1 MSYRVLCDGY
11 VLHDSNIDQLTLIN
25 PTLTLEVNKSGEFSF
40 QIANTHPYYDKIIN
54 KRSYIEVYQDGEW
67 LWSGRPIKVSTA
79 LKLVKTVVCEGELSF
94 LHDSNQRIEEYHDI
108 SVKDYFTT
116 IIEKHNAMVDE
127 SKRFTVGNV
136 TVTDPNDKL
145 YRFSNYEDTFN
156 TIQDKL
162 IDRLGGYVLIMH
174 VDGVRYI
181 DYVTAYPYTTNQV
194 IEIGSNIIDLSL
206 EETSDTTVSAL
217 IPLGKKL
224 TEINAESGEESHA
237 DATGEERLT
246 IESVNGGNDYIIN
259 SDAVSRIGMVFDTVV
274 FDDVTDPYNLMS
286 KGYEEL
292 TDRIYNTLVISL
304 NIFDRSF
311 IDRNMTAFR
320 LGSLVI
326 ANSPKH
332 GLNKKQMMISKMSI
346 SLVDVSKTKIEIGV
360 TKKSLTADIADTNS
374 KFDTKVETIVSD
386 YVKNEEITV
395 IRPQINEVKSLIE
408 QTADSIRSQV
418 STEYMKVA
426 EKEEIYNYISSQILQ
441 ESDKITISFT
451 DRVTNVENQV
461 VTNQQELE
469 KYIRFSAEG
478 IELGD
483 ELSPFKTKIT
493 NTRISFFQS
502 GQEVAYIS
510 NNKLYITQALFMQK
524 STIGN
529 EVSGYYTWVIR
540 SNGNMSL
547 KYSEKG
553 E

>member
-11 VLHDSNIDQLTLIN
+11 VLHDSNLEQFTLIN
-25 PTLTLEVNKSGEFSF
+25 PVLTVELNKSGEFTF
-40 QIANTHPYYDKIIN
+40 QIANNHPYYDKIIN
-54 KRSYIEVYQDGEW
+54 KKSYIEIYQDGEW

-94 LHDSNQRIEEYHDI
+94 LHDSNQRIAEYHDMT
-108 SVKDYFTT
+108 VKDYFTT
-116 IIEKHNAMVDE
+116 LINKHNAMVDE

-136 TVTDPNDKL
+136 TVTDSNDSL
-145 YRFSNYEDTFN
+145 YRYSNYEDTFD

-162 IDRLGGYVLIMH
+162 IDRLGGYLLTRH
-174 VDGVRYI
+174 VDGVTYI
-181 DYVTAYPYTTNQV
+181 DYVKSYPYITNQV

-206 EETSDTTVSAL
+206 EESSADTISAL

-224 TEINAESGEESHA
+224 TEISEESPQEES
-237 DATGEERLT
+237 TGEERLT
-246 IESVNGGNDYIIN
+246 IESVNNGLDYIVN
-259 SDAVSRIGMVFDTVV
+259 DDAVSRIGMVFGTVT
-274 FDDVTDPYNLMS
+274 FDDVTDPYNLLA
-286 KGYEEL
+286 KGSEEL

-311 IDRNMTAFR
+311 IDKNMEAFR
-320 LGSLVI
+320 LGASVI

-332 GLNKKQMMISKMSI
+332 GLNHKQMMISKMQI
-346 SLVDVSKTKIEIGV
+346 SLVDVSKSKIEIGV
-360 TKKSLTADIADTNS
+360 TKKSITSDIADSSNN
-374 KFDTKVETIVSD
+374 FDTKVETIVSD

-408 QTADSIRSQV
+408 QTADSIRSEV
-418 STEYMKVA
+418 STEYMKVE
-426 EKEEIYNYISSQILQ
+426 EKTEIYNYISSQILQ

-451 DRVTNVENQV
+451 DRVTNIENQV
-461 VTNQQELE
+461 VTNQQNID

-483 ELSPFKTKIT
+483 ELSPFKVKIS
-493 NTRISFFQS
+493 NVKISFYQN

-529 EVSGYYTWVIR
+529 ENSGYYTWVIR

-547 KYSEKG
+547 KYNEKG

>member
-11 VLHDSNIDQLTLIN
+11 VLHDSNLEQFTLIN
-25 PTLTLEVNKSGEFSF
+25 PVLTVELNKSGEFTF
-40 QIANTHPYYDKIIN
+40 QIANNHVYYDKIIN
-54 KRSYIEVYQDGEW
+54 KKSCIDIYQDGEW
-67 LWSGRPIKVSTA
+67 LWSGRPIGINTA
-79 LKLVKTVVCEGELSF
+79 LKLVKTVTCEGELSY
-94 LHDSNQRIEEYHDI
+94 LHDSNQRIAEYHDI

-116 IIEKHNAMVDE
+116 LINKHNAMVDE
-127 SKRFTVGNV
+127 SKQFTVGNV
-136 TVTDPNDKL
+136 TVTDSNDSL
-145 YRFSNYEDTFN
+145 YRFSNYEDTFD
-156 TIQDKL
+156 TVQDKL
-162 IDRLGGYVLIMH
+162 IDRLGGYLLIRH

-181 DYVTAYPYTTNQV
+181 DYVQSYPYITNQV

-206 EETSDTTVSAL
+206 EESSADTISAL

-224 TEINAESGEESHA
+224 TEISEESPHEES
-237 DATGEERLT
+237 TGEERLT
-246 IESVNGGNDYIIN
+246 IESVNNGLDYIVN
-259 SDAVSRIGMVFDTVV
+259 DDAVSRIGMVFGTVT
-274 FDDVTDPYNLMS
+274 FDDVTDPYNLLA
-286 KGYEEL
+286 KGSEEL

-311 IDRNMTAFR
+311 IDKSMSAFR
-320 LGSLVI
+320 LGASVI

-332 GLNKKQMMISKMSI
+332 GLKHKQMMISKMQI
-346 SLVDVSKTKIEIGV
+346 SLVDVSKSKIEIGV
-360 TKKSLTADIADTNS
+360 TKKSLTSDIADSNNS
-374 KFDTKVETIVSD
+374 FDTKVETIVSD

-408 QTADSIRSQV
+408 QTADSIRSEV

-451 DRVTNVENQV
+451 DRVTNIENQV
-461 VTNQQELE
+461 VTNQQNID

-483 ELSPFKTKIT
+483 ELSPFKVKIS
-493 NTRISFFQS
+493 NVKISFYQN

-529 EVSGYYTWVIR
+529 ENSGYYTWVIR

-547 KYSEKG
+547 KYNEKG

>member
-11 VLHDSNIDQLTLIN
+11 VLHDSNIDQFTLIN

-79 LKLVKTVVCEGELSF
+79 LKLVKTVACEGELSF
-94 LHDSNQRIEEYHDI
+94 LHDSNQRIAEYHDI
-108 SVKDYFTT
+108 SVKDYFT
-116 IIEKHNAMVDE
+116 ILINKHNAMVDE
-127 SKRFTVGNV
+127 SKRFAAGNV
-136 TVTDPNDKL
+136 TVTDSNDSL
-145 YRFSNYEDTFN
+145 YRYSNYEDTFD

-162 IDRLGGYVLIMH
+162 IDRLGGYILTRH
-174 VDGVRYI
+174 VDGIRYI
-181 DYVTAYPYTTNQV
+181 DYVESYPYITNQI

-206 EETSDTTVSAL
+206 EESSTDTISAL
-217 IPLGKKL
+217 IPLGEKL
-224 TEINAESGEESHA
+224 TEISEESPREE
-237 DATGEERLT
+237 ATGEERLT
-246 IESVNGGNDYIIN
+246 IESVNNGLDYIVN
-259 SDAVSRIGMVFDTVV
+259 DDAVSRIGMVFGTVT
-274 FDDVTDPYNLMS
+274 FDDVTDPYNLLA
-286 KGYEEL
+286 KGSEEL

-311 IDRNMTAFR
+311 IDKTMASFR
-320 LGSLVI
+320 LGASVI

-332 GLNKKQMMISKMSI
+332 GLHHKQMMISKMQI
-346 SLVDVSKTKIEIGV
+346 SLVDVSKSKIEIGV
-360 TKKSLTADIADTNS
+360 TKKSITSDIADSNNN
-374 KFDTKVETIVSD
+374 FDTKVETIVSD

-408 QTADSIRSQV
+408 QTADSIRSEV

-426 EKEEIYNYISSQILQ
+426 EKEQIYNYISSQILQ

-493 NTRISFFQS
+493 KTRISFFQS

-540 SNGNMSL
+540 SNANMSL

>member
-11 VLHDSNIDQLTLIN
+11 VLHDSNLEQFTLIN
-25 PTLTLEVNKSGEFSF
+25 PVLTVELNKSGEFTF
-40 QIANTHPYYDKIIN
+40 QIASNHVYYEKIVN
-54 KRSYIEVYQDGEW
+54 KKSCIEIYQDGEW

-94 LHDSNQRIEEYHDI
+94 LHDSNQRIAEYHDM

-116 IIEKHNAMVDE
+116 LINKHNAMVDE
-127 SKRFTVGNV
+127 TKRFTVGNV
-136 TVTDPNDKL
+136 TVTDSNDSL
-145 YRFSNYEDTFN
+145 YRYSNYEDTFD

-162 IDRLGGYVLIMH
+162 IGRLGGYILTRH
-174 VDGVRYI
+174 VDGVTYI
-181 DYVTAYPYTTNQV
+181 DYVQSYPYITNQV

-206 EETSDTTVSAL
+206 EESSADTISAL

-224 TEINAESGEESHA
+224 TEISEESPQEET
-237 DATGEERLT
+237 TGEERLT
-246 IESVNGGNDYIIN
+246 IESVNNGLDYIVN
-259 SDAVSRIGMVFDTVV
+259 DDAVSRIGMVFGTVT
-274 FDDVTDPYNLMS
+274 FDDVTDPYNLLA
-286 KGYEEL
+286 KGSEEL

-311 IDRNMTAFR
+311 IDKTMVAFR
-320 LGSLVI
+320 LGASVI

-332 GLNKKQMMISKMSI
+332 GLNHKQMMISKMQI
-346 SLVDVSKTKIEIGV
+346 SLVDVSKSKIEIGV
-360 TKKSLTADIADTNS
+360 TKKSITSDIADSNNS
-374 KFDTKVETIVSD
+374 FDTKVETIVSD

-408 QTADSIRSQV
+408 QTADSIRSEV
-418 STEYMKVA
+418 STEYMKIE
-426 EKEEIYNYISSQILQ
+426 EKTEIYNYISSQILQ

-451 DRVTNVENQV
+451 DRVTNIENQV
-461 VTNQQELE
+461 VTNQQNID

-483 ELSPFKTKIT
+483 ELSPFKVKIS
-493 NTRISFFQS
+493 NVKISFYQN

-529 EVSGYYTWVIR
+529 ENSGYYTWVIR

-547 KYSEKG
+547 KYNEKG

>member
-11 VLHDSNIDQLTLIN
+11 VLHDSNIEQFTLIN
-25 PTLTLEVNKSGEFSF
+25 PVLTVEVNKSGEFSF
-40 QIANTHPYYDKIIN
+40 QIANNHPYYDKIIN

-67 LWSGRPIKVSTA
+67 MWSGRPIKVNTS
-79 LKLVKTVVCEGELSF
+79 LKLAKTVNCEGELSF
-94 LHDSNQRIEEYHDI
+94 LHDSNQRIAEYHDM

-116 IIEKHNAMVDE
+116 LINKHNAMVDE
-127 SKRFTVGNV
+127 SKQFTVGNV
-136 TVTDPNDKL
+136 TVTDSNDSL
-145 YRFSNYEDTFN
+145 YRFSNYEDTFD

-162 IDRLGGYVLIMH
+162 IDRLGGYLLTRH
-174 VDGVRYI
+174 VDGVTYI
-181 DYVTAYPYTTNQV
+181 DYVQSYPYITNQV

-206 EETSDTTVSAL
+206 EESSADTISAL

-224 TEINAESGEESHA
+224 TEISEESPQQES
-237 DATGEERLT
+237 TGEERLT
-246 IESVNGGNDYIIN
+246 IESVNNGLDYIVN
-259 SDAVSRIGMVFDTVV
+259 DDAVSRIGMVFGTVT
-274 FDDVTDPYNLMS
+274 FDDVTDPYNLLA
-286 KGYEEL
+286 KGSEEL

-311 IDRNMTAFR
+311 IDKSMAAFR
-320 LGSLVI
+320 LGASVI

-332 GLNKKQMMISKMSI
+332 GLQDKQMMISKMQI
-346 SLVDVSKTKIEIGV
+346 SLVDVSKSKIEIGV
-360 TKKSLTADIADTNS
+360 TKKSLTSDIADSNNS
-374 KFDTKVETIVSD
+374 FDTKVETIVSD

-408 QTADSIRSQV
+408 QTADSIRSEV
-418 STEYMKVA
+418 STEYMKVE
-426 EKEEIYNYISSQILQ
+426 EKTEIYNYISSQILQ

-451 DRVTNVENQV
+451 DRVTNIENQV
-461 VTNQQELE
+461 VTNQQNID

-483 ELSPFKTKIT
+483 ELSPFKVKIS
-493 NTRISFFQS
+493 NVKISFYQN

-529 EVSGYYTWVIR
+529 ENSGYYTWVIR

-547 KYSEKG
+547 KYNEKG

>member
-11 VLHDSNIDQLTLIN
+11 VLHDSNIDQFTLIN
-25 PTLTLEVNKSGEFSF
+25 PTLALEVNKSGEFSF
-40 QIANTHPYYDKIIN
+40 QIANTHPFYDKIIN

-94 LHDSNQRIEEYHDI
+94 LHDSNQRIAEYHDI

-116 IIEKHNAMVDE
+116 LINKHNAMVDE
-127 SKRFTVGNV
+127 SKRFAVGNV
-136 TVTDPNDKL
+136 TVTDSNDSL
-145 YRFSNYEDTFN
+145 YRYSNYEDTFD

-162 IDRLGGYVLIMH
+162 IDRLGGYILTRH
-174 VDGVRYI
+174 VDGIRYI
-181 DYVTAYPYTTNQV
+181 DYVESYPYITNQI

-206 EETSDTTVSAL
+206 EESSTDTISAL

-224 TEINAESGEESHA
+224 TEISEESPQEE
-237 DATGEERLT
+237 ATGEERLT
-246 IESVNGGNDYIIN
+246 IESVNNGLDYIVN
-259 SDAVSRIGMVFDTVV
+259 DDAVSRIGMVFGTVT
-274 FDDVTDPYNLMS
+274 FDDVTDPYNLLA
-286 KGYEEL
+286 KGSEEL

-311 IDRNMTAFR
+311 IDKTMASFR
-320 LGSLVI
+320 LGASVI

-332 GLNKKQMMISKMSI
+332 GLHHKQMMISKMQI
-346 SLVDVSKTKIEIGV
+346 SLVDVSKSKIEIGV
-360 TKKSLTADIADTNS
+360 TKKSITSDIADSNNN
-374 KFDTKVETIVSD
+374 FNTKVETIVSD

-408 QTADSIRSQV
+408 QTADSIRSEV
-418 STEYMKVA
+418 STEYMKVE
-426 EKEEIYNYISSQILQ
+426 EKTEIYNYISSQILQ
-441 ESDKITISFT
+441 ESDKITISFRDEIT
-451 DRVTNVENQV
+451 SVQNDI
-461 VTNQQELE
+461 VTNQQNID

-483 ELSPFKTKIT
+483 ELSPFKVKIS
-493 NTRISFFQS
+493 NVKISFYQN

-529 EVSGYYTWVIR
+529 ENSGYYTWVIR

-547 KYSEKG
+547 KYNEKG

>member
-11 VLHDSNIDQLTLIN
+11 VLHDSNLEQFTLIN
-25 PTLTLEVNKSGEFSF
+25 PVLTVELNKSGEFTF
-40 QIANTHPYYDKIIN
+40 QIANNHVYYDKIIN
-54 KRSYIEVYQDGEW
+54 KKSCIEIYQDGEW
-67 LWSGRPIKVSTA
+67 LWSGRPIGINTA
-79 LKLVKTVVCEGELSF
+79 LKLVKTVTCEGELSY
-94 LHDSNQRIEEYHDI
+94 LHDSNQRIAEYHDM

-116 IIEKHNAMVDE
+116 LINKHNAMVDE

-136 TVTDPNDKL
+136 TVTDSNDSL
-145 YRFSNYEDTFN
+145 YRYSNYEDTFD
-156 TIQDKL
+156 TIHDKL
-162 IDRLGGYVLIMH
+162 IDRLGGYLITRH

-181 DYVTAYPYTTNQV
+181 DYVESYPYITNQI

-206 EETSDTTVSAL
+206 EESSTDTISAL

-224 TEINAESGEESHA
+224 TEISEESPQEE
-237 DATGEERLT
+237 ATGEERLT
-246 IESVNGGNDYIIN
+246 IESVNNGLDYIVN
-259 SDAVSRIGMVFDTVV
+259 DDAVRRIGMVFGTVT
-274 FDDVTDPYNLMS
+274 FDDVTDPYNLLA
-286 KGYEEL
+286 KGSEEL

-311 IDRNMTAFR
+311 IDKTMASFR
-320 LGSLVI
+320 LGASVI
-326 ANSPKH
+326 SNSPKH
-332 GLNKKQMMISKMSI
+332 GLQHKQMMISKMQI
-346 SLVDVSKTKIEIGV
+346 SLVDVSKSKIEIGV
-360 TKKSLTADIADTNS
+360 TKKSITSDIADSNNS
-374 KFDTKVETIVSD
+374 FDTKVETIVSD

-408 QTADSIRSQV
+408 QTADSIRSEV
-418 STEYMKVA
+418 STEYLKVE
-426 EKEEIYNYISSQILQ
+426 EKTEIYNYISSQILQ

-451 DRVTNVENQV
+451 DRVTNIENQV
-461 VTNQQELE
+461 VTNQQNID

-483 ELSPFKTKIT
+483 ELSPFKVKIS
-493 NTRISFFQS
+493 NVKISFYQN

-529 EVSGYYTWVIR
+529 ENSGYYTWVIR

-547 KYSEKG
+547 KYNEKG

>member
-11 VLHDSNIDQLTLIN
+11 VLHDSNLEQFTLIN
-25 PTLTLEVNKSGEFSF
+25 PVLTVELNKSGEFTF
-40 QIANTHPYYDKIIN
+40 QIANNHVYYDKIIN
-54 KRSYIEVYQDGEW
+54 KKSCIEIYQDGEW
-67 LWSGRPIKVSTA
+67 LWSGRPIGINTA
-79 LKLVKTVVCEGELSF
+79 LKLVKTVTCEGELSY
-94 LHDSNQRIEEYHDI
+94 LYDSNQRIAEYHDM

-116 IIEKHNAMVDE
+116 LINKHNAMVDE

-136 TVTDPNDKL
+136 TVTDSNDSL
-145 YRFSNYEDTFN
+145 YRYSNYEDTFD

-162 IDRLGGYVLIMH
+162 IDRLGGYLLTRH

-181 DYVTAYPYTTNQV
+181 DYVESYPYITNQI

-206 EETSDTTVSAL
+206 EESSADTISAL

-224 TEINAESGEESHA
+224 TEISEESPQEES
-237 DATGEERLT
+237 TGEERLT
-246 IESVNGGNDYIIN
+246 IESVNHGLDYIVN
-259 SDAVSRIGMVFDTVV
+259 DDAVSRIGMVFGTVT
-274 FDDVTDPYNLMS
+274 FDDVTDSYNLLA
-286 KGYEEL
+286 KGSEEL

-311 IDRNMTAFR
+311 IDKSMGAFR
-320 LGSLVI
+320 LGASVI

-332 GLNKKQMMISKMSI
+332 GLHHKQMMISKMQI
-346 SLVDVSKTKIEIGV
+346 SLVDVSKSKIEIGV
-360 TKKSLTADIADTNS
+360 TKKSITSDIADSNNS
-374 KFDTKVETIVSD
+374 FDTKVETIVSD

-408 QTADSIRSQV
+408 QTADSIRSEV
-418 STEYMKVA
+418 STEYMKVE
-426 EKEEIYNYISSQILQ
+426 EKTEIYNYISSQILQ
-441 ESDKITISFT
+441 ESDKITISFKDEIT
-451 DRVTNVENQV
+451 SVQNDIA
-461 VTNQQELE
+461 TNQQNID

-483 ELSPFKTKIT
+483 ELSPFKVKIS
-493 NTRISFFQS
+493 NVKISFYQN
-502 GQEVAYIS
+502 GQEVAYIN

-529 EVSGYYTWVIR
+529 ESSGYYTWVIR

-547 KYSEKG
+547 KYNEKG

>member
-11 VLHDSNIDQLTLIN
+11 VLHDSNLEQFTLIN
-25 PTLTLEVNKSGEFSF
+25 PVLTVELNKSGEFTF
-40 QIANTHPYYDKIIN
+40 QIASNHVYYEKIVN
-54 KRSYIEVYQDGEW
+54 KKSCIEIYQDGEW

-94 LHDSNQRIEEYHDI
+94 LHDSNQRIAEYHDM

-116 IIEKHNAMVDE
+116 LINKHNAMVDE

-136 TVTDPNDKL
+136 TVTDSNDSL
-145 YRFSNYEDTFN
+145 YRYSNYEDTFD

-162 IDRLGGYVLIMH
+162 IDRIGGYLLTRH
-174 VDGVRYI
+174 VDGVTYI
-181 DYVTAYPYTTNQV
+181 DYVQSYPYITNQV

-206 EETSDTTVSAL
+206 EESSADTISAL

-224 TEINAESGEESHA
+224 TEISEESPQEES
-237 DATGEERLT
+237 TGEERLT
-246 IESVNGGNDYIIN
+246 IESVNHGLDYIVN
-259 SDAVSRIGMVFDTVV
+259 DDAVSRIGMVFGTVT
-274 FDDVTDPYNLMS
+274 FDDVTDPYNLLA

-311 IDRNMTAFR
+311 INKSMAAFR
-320 LGSLVI
+320 LGASVI

-332 GLNKKQMMISKMSI
+332 GLQHKQMMISKMQI
-346 SLVDVSKTKIEIGV
+346 SLVDVSKSKIEIGV
-360 TKKSLTADIADTNS
+360 TKKSITSNIADSNNS
-374 KFDTKVETIVSD
+374 FDTKVETIVSD

-395 IRPQINEVKSLIE
+395 IRPQINEVKSMIE
-408 QTADSIRSQV
+408 QTAESIRSEV
-418 STEYMKVA
+418 SAEYLKVE
-426 EKEEIYNYISSQILQ
+426 EKTEIYNYISSQILQ

-451 DRVTNVENQV
+451 DRVTNIENQV
-461 VTNQQELE
+461 VTNQQNID

-483 ELSPFKTKIT
+483 ELSPFKVKIS
-493 NTRISFFQS
+493 NVKISFYQN

-529 EVSGYYTWVIR
+529 ENSGYYTWVIR

-547 KYSEKG
+547 KYNEKG

>member
-11 VLHDSNIDQLTLIN
+11 VLHDSNIDQFTLIN
-25 PTLTLEVNKSGEFSF
+25 PTLALEVNKSGEFSF

-94 LHDSNQRIEEYHDI
+94 LHDSNQRIAEYHDI

-116 IIEKHNAMVDE
+116 LINKHNAMVDE
-127 SKRFTVGNV
+127 SKRFAVGNV
-136 TVTDPNDKL
+136 TVTDSNDSL
-145 YRFSNYEDTFN
+145 YRYSNYEDTFD

-162 IDRLGGYVLIMH
+162 IDRLGGYILTRH
-174 VDGVRYI
+174 VDGIRYI
-181 DYVTAYPYTTNQV
+181 DYVESYPYITNQI

-206 EETSDTTVSAL
+206 EESSTDTISAL

-224 TEINAESGEESHA
+224 TEISEESPREE
-237 DATGEERLT
+237 ATGEERLT
-246 IESVNGGNDYIIN
+246 IESVNNGLDYIVN
-259 SDAVSRIGMVFDTVV
+259 DDAVSRIGMVFGTVT
-274 FDDVTDPYNLMS
+274 FDDVTDPYNLLA
-286 KGYEEL
+286 KGSEEL

-311 IDRNMTAFR
+311 IDKTMASFR
-320 LGSLVI
+320 LGASVI

-332 GLNKKQMMISKMSI
+332 GLHHKQMMISKMQI
-346 SLVDVSKTKIEIGV
+346 SLVDVSKSKIEIGV
-360 TKKSLTADIADTNS
+360 TKKSITSDIADSNNN
-374 KFDTKVETIVSD
+374 FDTKVETIVSD

-408 QTADSIRSQV
+408 QTADSIRSEV

-540 SNGNMSL
+540 SNANMSL

>member
-11 VLHDSNIDQLTLIN
+11 VLHDSNIDQFTLIN

-94 LHDSNQRIEEYHDI
+94 LHDSNQRIAEYHDI
-108 SVKDYFTT
+108 SVKDYFT
-116 IIEKHNAMVDE
+116 ILINKHNAMVDE
-127 SKRFTVGNV
+127 SKRFAAGNV
-136 TVTDPNDKL
+136 TVTDSNDSL
-145 YRFSNYEDTFN
+145 YRYSNYEDTFD

-162 IDRLGGYVLIMH
+162 IDRLGGYILTRH
-174 VDGVRYI
+174 VDGIRYI
-181 DYVTAYPYTTNQV
+181 DYVESYPYITNQI

-206 EETSDTTVSAL
+206 EESSTDTISAL

-224 TEINAESGEESHA
+224 TEISEESPREE
-237 DATGEERLT
+237 ATGEERLT
-246 IESVNGGNDYIIN
+246 IESVNNGLDYIVN
-259 SDAVSRIGMVFDTVV
+259 DDAVSRIGMVFGTVT
-274 FDDVTDPYNLMS
+274 FDDVTDPYNLLA
-286 KGYEEL
+286 KGSEEL

-311 IDRNMTAFR
+311 IDKTMASFR
-320 LGSLVI
+320 LGASVI

-332 GLNKKQMMISKMSI
+332 GLHHKQMMISKMQI
-346 SLVDVSKTKIEIGV
+346 SLVDVSKSKIEIGV
-360 TKKSLTADIADTNS
+360 TKKSITSDIADSNNN
-374 KFDTKVETIVSD
+374 FDTKVETIVSD

-408 QTADSIRSQV
+408 QTADSIRSEV

-540 SNGNMSL
+540 SNANMSL

>member
-11 VLHDSNIDQLTLIN
+11 VLHDSNLEQFTLIN
-25 PTLTLEVNKSGEFSF
+25 PVLTVELNKSGEFTF
-40 QIANTHPYYDKIIN
+40 QIANNHVYYDKIIN
-54 KRSYIEVYQDGEW
+54 KKSCIDIYQDGEW
-67 LWSGRPIKVSTA
+67 LWSGRPIGINTA
-79 LKLVKTVVCEGELSF
+79 LKLVKTVTCEGELSY
-94 LHDSNQRIEEYHDI
+94 LHDSNQRIAEYHDM

-116 IIEKHNAMVDE
+116 LINKHNAMVDE
-127 SKRFTVGNV
+127 SKRFAVGNV
-136 TVTDPNDKL
+136 TVTDSNDSL
-145 YRFSNYEDTFN
+145 YRFSNYEDTFD

-162 IDRLGGYVLIMH
+162 IDRLGGYILTRH

-181 DYVTAYPYTTNQV
+181 DYVQSYPYITNQI

-206 EETSDTTVSAL
+206 EESSADTISAL

-224 TEINAESGEESHA
+224 TEISEETPQQES
-237 DATGEERLT
+237 TGEERLT
-246 IESVNGGNDYIIN
+246 IESVNNGLDYIVN
-259 SDAVSRIGMVFDTVV
+259 DDAVSRIGMVFGTVT
-274 FDDVTDPYNLMS
+274 FDDVTDPYNLLA
-286 KGYEEL
+286 KGSEEL

-311 IDRNMTAFR
+311 IDKSMGAFR
-320 LGSLVI
+320 LGASVI

-332 GLNKKQMMISKMSI
+332 GLHHKQMMISKMQI
-346 SLVDVSKTKIEIGV
+346 SLVDVSKSKIEIGV
-360 TKKSLTADIADTNS
+360 TKKSLTSDIADSNNS
-374 KFDTKVETIVSD
+374 FDTKVETIVSD

-408 QTADSIRSQV
+408 QTADSIRSEV
-418 STEYMKVA
+418 STEYMKVE
-426 EKEEIYNYISSQILQ
+426 EKTEIYNYVSSQILQ
-441 ESDKITISFT
+441 ESDKITISFRDEIT
-451 DRVTNVENQV
+451 SVQNDIA
-461 VTNQQELE
+461 TNQQNID

-483 ELSPFKTKIT
+483 ELSPFKVKIS
-493 NTRISFFQS
+493 NVKISFYQN

-529 EVSGYYTWVIR
+529 ENSGYYTWVIR

>member
-11 VLHDSNIDQLTLIN
+11 VLHDSNLEQFTLIN
-25 PTLTLEVNKSGEFSF
+25 PVLTVELNKSGEFTF
-40 QIANTHPYYDKIIN
+40 QIANNHVYYDKIIN
-54 KRSYIEVYQDGEW
+54 KKSCIDIYQDGEW
-67 LWSGRPIKVSTA
+67 LWSGRPIGINTA
-79 LKLVKTVVCEGELSF
+79 LKLVKTVTCEGELSY
-94 LHDSNQRIEEYHDI
+94 LHDSNQRIAEYHDM

-116 IIEKHNAMVDE
+116 LINKHNAMVDE

-136 TVTDPNDKL
+136 TVTDSNDSL
-145 YRFSNYEDTFN
+145 YRYSNYEDTFD

-162 IDRLGGYVLIMH
+162 IDRLGGYLLTRH

-181 DYVTAYPYTTNQV
+181 DYVESYPYITNQI

-206 EETSDTTVSAL
+206 EESSADTISAL

-224 TEINAESGEESHA
+224 TEISEESPQEE
-237 DATGEERLT
+237 ATGEERLT
-246 IESVNGGNDYIIN
+246 IESVNNGLDYIVN
-259 SDAVSRIGMVFDTVV
+259 DDAVSRIGMVFGTVT
-274 FDDVTDPYNLMS
+274 FDDVTDPYNLLA

-304 NIFDRSF
+304 NIFDRAF
-311 IDRNMTAFR
+311 IDKSMGAFR
-320 LGSLVI
+320 LGASVI

-332 GLNKKQMMISKMSI
+332 GLQHKQMMISKMQI
-346 SLVDVSKTKIEIGV
+346 SLVDVSKSKIEIGV

-529 EVSGYYTWVIR
+529 ENSGYYTWVIR

-547 KYSEKG
+547 KYNEKG

>member
-11 VLHDSNIDQLTLIN
+11 VLHDSNLEQFTLIN
-25 PTLTLEVNKSGEFSF
+25 PVLTVELNKSGEFTF
-40 QIANTHPYYDKIIN
+40 QIANNHVYYDKIIN
-54 KRSYIEVYQDGEW
+54 KKSCIDIYQDGEW
-67 LWSGRPIKVSTA
+67 LWSGRPIGINTA
-79 LKLVKTVVCEGELSF
+79 LKLVKTVTCEGELAY
-94 LHDSNQRIEEYHDI
+94 LHDSNQRTAEYHDM

-116 IIEKHNAMVDE
+116 LINKHNAMVDE

-136 TVTDPNDKL
+136 TVTDSNDSL
-145 YRFSNYEDTFN
+145 YRFSNYEDTFD

-162 IDRLGGYVLIMH
+162 IDRLGGYLLTRH

-181 DYVTAYPYTTNQV
+181 DYVESYPYITNQI

-206 EETSDTTVSAL
+206 EESSADTISAL

-224 TEINAESGEESHA
+224 TEISEESPQEET
-237 DATGEERLT
+237 TGEERLT
-246 IESVNGGNDYIIN
+246 IESVNNGLDYIVN
-259 SDAVSRIGMVFDTVV
+259 DDAVSRIGMVFGTVT
-274 FDDVTDPYNLMS
+274 FDDVTDPYNLLA

-304 NIFDRSF
+304 NIFDRAF
-311 IDRNMTAFR
+311 IDKSMGAFK
-320 LGSLVI
+320 LGASVI

-408 QTADSIRSQV
+408 QTADSIRSEV
-418 STEYMKVA
+418 STEYMKVE
-426 EKEEIYNYISSQILQ
+426 EKTEIYNYISSQILQ
-441 ESDKITISFT
+441 ESDKITISFRDEIT
-451 DRVTNVENQV
+451 SVQNDIA
-461 VTNQQELE
+461 TNQQNID

-483 ELSPFKTKIT
+483 ELSPFKVKIS
-493 NTRISFFQS
+493 NVKISFYQN

-529 EVSGYYTWVIR
+529 ENSGYYTWVIR

-547 KYSEKG
+547 KYNEKG

>member
-11 VLHDSNIDQLTLIN
+11 VLHDSNLEQFTLIN
-25 PTLTLEVNKSGEFSF
+25 PVLTVELNKSGEFTF
-40 QIANTHPYYDKIIN
+40 QIASNHVYYEKIVN
-54 KRSYIEVYQDGEW
+54 KKSCIEIYQDGEW

-94 LHDSNQRIEEYHDI
+94 LHDSNQRIAEYHNM

-116 IIEKHNAMVDE
+116 LINKHNAMVDE

-136 TVTDPNDKL
+136 TVTDSNDSL
-145 YRFSNYEDTFN
+145 YRYSNYEDTFD

-162 IDRLGGYVLIMH
+162 IDRIGGYLLTRH
-174 VDGVRYI
+174 VDGVTYI
-181 DYVTAYPYTTNQV
+181 DYVQSYPYITNQV

-206 EETSDTTVSAL
+206 EESSADTISAL

-224 TEINAESGEESHA
+224 TEISEESPQEES
-237 DATGEERLT
+237 TGEERLT
-246 IESVNGGNDYIIN
+246 IESVNHGLDYIVN
-259 SDAVSRIGMVFDTVV
+259 DDAVSRIGMVFGTVI
-274 FDDVTDPYNLMS
+274 FDDVTDPYNLLAKGS
-286 KGYEEL
+286 KEL

-311 IDRNMTAFR
+311 IDKTMAAFR
-320 LGSLVI
+320 LGASVI

-332 GLNKKQMMISKMSI
+332 GLQHKQMMISKMQI
-346 SLVDVSKTKIEIGV
+346 SLVDVSKSKIEIGV
-360 TKKSLTADIADTNS
+360 TKKSITSNIADSNNS
-374 KFDTKVETIVSD
+374 FDTKVETIVSD

-395 IRPQINEVKSLIE
+395 IRPQINEVKSMIE
-408 QTADSIRSQV
+408 QTAESIRSEV
-418 STEYMKVA
+418 SAEYLKVE
-426 EKEEIYNYISSQILQ
+426 EKTEIYNYISSQILQ

-451 DRVTNVENQV
+451 DRVTNIENQV
-461 VTNQQELE
+461 VTNQQNID

-483 ELSPFKTKIT
+483 ELSPFKVKIS
-493 NTRISFFQS
+493 NVKISFYQN

-529 EVSGYYTWVIR
+529 ENSGYYTWVIR

-547 KYSEKG
+547 KYNEKG

>member
-11 VLHDSNIDQLTLIN
+11 VLHDSNLEQFTLIN
-25 PTLTLEVNKSGEFSF
+25 PVLTVEVNKSGEFTF
-40 QIANTHPYYDKIIN
+40 QITNNHVYYDKIIN
-54 KRSYIEVYQDGEW
+54 KKSCIDIYQDGEW
-67 LWSGRPIKVSTA
+67 LWRGRPIKVSTA

-94 LHDSNQRIEEYHDI
+94 LHDSNQRIAEYHDM

-116 IIEKHNAMVDE
+116 LINKHNAMVDE

-136 TVTDPNDKL
+136 TVTDSNDSL
-145 YRFSNYEDTFN
+145 YRYSNYEDTFD

-162 IDRLGGYVLIMH
+162 IDRLGGYLLTRH
-174 VDGVRYI
+174 VDGVTYI
-181 DYVTAYPYTTNQV
+181 DYVKSYPYITNQV

-206 EETSDTTVSAL
+206 EESSADTISAL

-224 TEINAESGEESHA
+224 TEISEESPQEES
-237 DATGEERLT
+237 TGEERLT
-246 IESVNGGNDYIIN
+246 IESVNNGLDYIVN
-259 SDAVSRIGMVFDTVV
+259 DDAVSRIGMVFGTVI
-274 FDDVTDPYNLMS
+274 FDDVTDPYNLLA
-286 KGYEEL
+286 KGSEEL

-311 IDRNMTAFR
+311 IDKNMEAFR
-320 LGSLVI
+320 LGASVI

-332 GLNKKQMMISKMSI
+332 GLNHKQMMISKMQI
-346 SLVDVSKTKIEIGV
+346 SLVDVSKSKIEIGV
-360 TKKSLTADIADTNS
+360 TKKSITSDIADSSNN
-374 KFDTKVETIVSD
+374 FDTKVETIVSD

-408 QTADSIRSQV
+408 QTADSIRSEV
-418 STEYMKVA
+418 STEYMKVE
-426 EKEEIYNYISSQILQ
+426 EKTEIYNYISSQILQ

-451 DRVTNVENQV
+451 DRVTNIENQV
-461 VTNQQELE
+461 VTNQQNID

-483 ELSPFKTKIT
+483 ELSPFKVKIS
-493 NTRISFFQS
+493 NVKISFYQN

-529 EVSGYYTWVIR
+529 ENSGYYTWVIR

-547 KYSEKG
+547 KYNEKG